1 MPSRSSSDKLHD
13 QVKTATKSGKNGN
26 KGLAKNNIAFKSTD
40 DIDDNGLV
48 DGSEKTAYKLYTPDG
63 GIFIT
68 TKSGKTF
75 SDATSKKWSAIAATP
90 TEKGYRVLITNNQS
104 KKGKYRI
111 WKLNSKGI
119 VRSKKRW
126 LRERT
131 LSSKGYEKVF
141 EIDFNGDGM
150 IEADTLIDAGDADF
164 SLKGNATVG
173 KRLRAKR
180 AYDDPDGNGRPLIT
194 WQSIS
199 SASIWTTADTGK
211 SIRIPATL
219 EGAQVRARVE
229 YKDRDGFEETVYTQ
243 SRSIPYVDSGDAAFL
258 IQGTPAVGQ
267 TLSIQRSIDDPDGN
281 GDDSLEITWQ
291 ASLDGVNWSL
301 ASTNPS
307 FIIPKT
313 LEGHR
318 IDATVAYTDAQGF
331 EESISTNTLPIPYV
345 DSGDAAFLI
354 QGTPAVGQT
363 LSITQFFTDPD
374 GDGTPSFSWLQSS
387 DGINWSF
394 LSSNPTFAIPDNLE
408 GQNITATVRYTD
420 GQGFEESISTN
431 ALSIPYVDSGDAAF
445 LIQGTPAVGQTL
457 SVDRSIDDPDGNGT
471 DTLEITW
478 QASLDG
484 VNWSL
489 ASTNH
494 SIIIPKTLEG
504 HRIDANV
511 AYTDAQGFSESIRT
525 DDLTIPFID
534 DGDAAFT
541 IQGTPDVGQTLSI
554 LRSTDDPDGNGDDSL
569 EITWQASLDGIN
581 WWEVGTAPLFQI
593 GPELAGHQLNALVRY
608 VDGQGF
614 KETIRSVNASISGA
628 IESNLSRSDDF
639 DSNTNTSGKLDINS
653 SIDGELESAGDRDWF
668 AIDLTAG
675 RRYQVDLDGISLH
688 DPVLYLRNGS
698 SDLIDFN
705 DDKSLFSLNSQ
716 IIFDV
721 NSSDT
726 YYLDVGSYDDA
737 HAGRYTLKASELNA
751 TNPSFSSTDGY
762 GHVSARRAFEEL
774 LDISLDPVASIGGAL
789 WGVDNVDAPE
799 VWNGGSI
806 FPGTTGGGT
815 TVAVIDT
822 GVDLDHPEFAGRIV
836 AGYDFVDNDSIAD
849 DGDGHGTHVAGIIA
863 GANDGQGIT
872 GVAHNTSI
880 MPLRVLDNDGNGW
893 VSDIISAVRWA
904 ADNGADVI
912 NLSLGGDGSSQAMAD
927 AIRYASQ
934 RGSVVVM
941 ASGNTGRNSPDYP
954 AAHAINHGIAVGAAN
969 SDQFLAGFSNR
980 AGSTPLD
987 YVTAPGVNIY
997 SAVPGGGYDTFNGTS
1012 MAAPHVAGVAALLK
1026 SYNQGLSAST
1036 IEDLLTS
1043 SGSNSQ
1049 GRATASNQSPP
1060 TGLTINDVI
1069 TRQTLDTFSDKQLN
1083 GTLIASIDGNRQER
1097 RSTIRS
1103 LKRGIRS
1110 NDVTYQGLEDVRVI
1124 EASRNSFATLTIS
1137 NERSVD
1143 KHELL
1148 SELLATNHFNY
1159 FEVDQQFSIV

>member
-1 MPSRSSSDKLHD
+1 MPSKNGSYKADD
-13 QVKTATKSGKNGN
+13 QGNKATKSIKKSNKSSVKN
-26 KGLAKNNIAFKSTD
+26 KSLSRPIADKD
-40 DIDDNGLV
+40 GNGLV
-48 DGSEKTAYKLYTPDG
+48 DTFEKTGYQLYVPESE
-63 GIFIT
+63 IFIT
-68 TKSGKTF
+68 TASGKIF
-75 SDATSKKWSAIAATP
+75 SDATSKKWSAIAAALA
-90 TEKGYRVLITNNQS
+90 EKGHQVLIANNQS
-104 KKGKYRI
+104 RKANYRI
-111 WKLNSKGI
+111 WRLSSKGI
-119 VRSKKRW
+119 VRSKGRW
-126 LRERT
+126 LTERT
-131 LSSKGYEKVF
+131 LSSKGYEQVF
-141 EIDFNGDGM
+141 GIDFNGDGI

-164 SLKGNATVG
+164 SLTGTAMVG
-173 KRLRAKR
+173 KRLRAMR
-180 AYDDPDGNGRPLIT
+180 TADDPDGNGRLLIT
-194 WQSIS
+194 WQSS
-199 SASIWTTADTGK
+199 SGASIWATTDTGK

-219 EGAQVRARVE
+219 EGDQVRARVE
-229 YKDRDGFEETVYTQ
+229 YKDADGFKETVFTQSRLIPYVDNGDASFLIQGISAVGQTLSISQSIADPDGDGTPSFSWLQSRDGINWSFLSSNPTFAISDNLEGQNIRADVRYTDGQGFEESISTNAVSIPYVDSGDAAFLIQGTPAFGQTLSISQSVADPDGDGTPSFSWLQ
-243 SRSIPYVDSGDAAFL
+243 SRDGINWSFLSSNPTFAIPDNLEGQNIRADVQYTDGQGFEESISTNAVSIPYVDSGDAAFL

-267 TLSIQRSIDDPDGN
+267 TLSIHRSIDDPDGN
-281 GDDSLEITWQ
+281 GDDTLEITWQ

-318 IDATVAYTDAQGF
+318 IDATVAYTD
-331 EESISTNTLPIPYV
+331 T
-345 DSGDAAFLI
+345 
-354 QGTPAVGQT
+354 
-363 LSITQFFTDPD
+363 
-374 GDGTPSFSWLQSS
+374 
-387 DGINWSF
+387 
-394 LSSNPTFAIPDNLE
+394 
-408 GQNITATVRYTD
+408 
-420 GQGFEESISTN
+420 
-431 ALSIPYVDSGDAAF
+431 
-445 LIQGTPAVGQTL
+445 
-457 SVDRSIDDPDGNGT
+457 
-471 DTLEITW
+471 
-478 QASLDG
+478 
-484 VNWSL
+484 
-489 ASTNH
+489 
-494 SIIIPKTLEG
+494 
-504 HRIDANV
+504 
-511 AYTDAQGFSESIRT
+511 QGFSESIST

-554 LRSTDDPDGNGDDSL
+554 HRLTDDPDGNGDDSL
-569 EITWQASLDGIN
+569 EITWQASLDGIT
-581 WWEVGTAPLFQI
+581 WWEVGTTPLFQI
-593 GPELAGHQLNALVRY
+593 GPELAGHQLNAFVRY

-614 KETIRSVNASISGA
+614 KESIRSVNVSISGA
-628 IESNLSRSDDF
+628 IESNLSRVDDF
-639 DSNTNTSGKLDINS
+639 DSNINTSGKLNVNS

-675 RRYQVDLDGISLH
+675 RRYQVDLDGVSLH
-688 DPVLYLRNGS
+688 DPFLYLRNGS
-698 SDLIDFN
+698 SDLINFN

-721 NSSDT
+721 DSSDT

-737 HAGRYTLKASELNA
+737 YAGRYTLKASELSA
-751 TNPSFSSTDGY
+751 VKPSFSNTDGY

-774 LDISLDPVASIGGAL
+774 LDISLDPAASIGGAL

-822 GVDLDHPEFAGRIV
+822 GVDLDHPEFEGRIV

-872 GVAHNTSI
+872 GVAHDTSI
-880 MPLRVLDNDGNGW
+880 MPLRVLDDDGNGW

-941 ASGNTGRNSPDYP
+941 ASGNTGSNSPDYP

-1036 IEDLLTS
+1036 IEDLLTN

-1060 TGLTINDVI
+1060 TGLTISDVI
-1069 TRQTLDTFSDKQLN
+1069 TRQTLDTFSDKQIN

-1103 LKRGIRS
+1103 LQRGIRS
-1110 NDVTYQGLEDVRVI
+1110 KDVTYKGLEDVRVI
-1124 EASRNSFATLTIS
+1124 EASRNSFATLKIS

-1143 KHELL
+1143 QRELL

-1159 FEVDQQFSIV
+1159 FEIDQQFSIV